1 MVKISKIK
9 KIGKYEYELRGAYK
23 TKEGAEE
30 RRHDLFQRFVEKYRT
45 IRPDIQIKKLKGL
58 FCVYM
63 S

>member
-1 MVKISKIK
+1 MVKIPKIK

-23 TKEGAEE
+23 TEWGADA
-30 RRHDLFQRFVEKYRT
+30 RKDDLHRRFVEKYRT
-45 IRPDIQIKKLKGL
+45 IRPDIQIKKVKGL